1 MKKNFREG
9 IIWLSS
15 GKIYYIINITCM
27 AITLMLAFF
36 ANDFFTFIIP
46 LIPLSLINAIH
57 DTNKETIQKNK
68 ILLICLASYF
78 TWEFLFYLLLIV
90 TLLFFKSLVS
100 NWLSTLILILFFVF
114 LLTFVSSKIANFF
127 KKKLK

>member
-100 NWLSTLILILFFVF
+100 NWLSILILILFFVF